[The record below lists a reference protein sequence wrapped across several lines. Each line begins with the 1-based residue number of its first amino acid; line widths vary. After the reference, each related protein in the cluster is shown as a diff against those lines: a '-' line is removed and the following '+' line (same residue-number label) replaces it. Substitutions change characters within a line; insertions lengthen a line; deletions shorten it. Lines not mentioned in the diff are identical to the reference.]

1 MKINGM
7 QVSPVEDSTTKKAKS
22 KVKKATKSNK
32 TKKKSAFVLMLIVLT
47 AVAVI
52 LAGLVVFAL
61 KMRPSE
67 TVSMN
72 VGTSKVKTANK
83 KGKAPDAKSDQSP
96 EEVTGGVLSNKVLVK
111 DATVEDDSL
120 GYDISVVSYIPGYK
134 TSNGSTVVLV
144 EYMAKPT
151 GSVYSLV
158 DLSALKLKIGNKVI
172 SSSSD
177 YNMEMSK
184 LNLDVFESTES
195 GKEVD
200 GWLAYPIDGEAE
212 GITLYY
218 DRGTV
223 SVDSTS
229 DSEGIVKPEMKK
241 EIPLSVGK

>member
-7 QVSPVEDSTTKKAKS
+7 QVAPIEDGTKKA
-22 KVKKATKSNK
+22 AQLGK
-32 TKKKSAFVLMLIVLT
+32 TSRKPTVILL
-47 AVAVI
+47 AVI
-52 LAGLVVFAL
+52 IVVIALILSGLVVLSF
-61 KMRPSE
+61 KVSSSE
-67 TVSMN
+67 TVSMSAS
-72 VGTSKVKTANK
+72 TSKVKDDNR
-83 KGKAPDAKSDQSP
+83 KGKASDDKSEQSP
-96 EEVTGGVLSNKVLVK
+96 EEVSGGVLSNKVSVK
-111 DATVEDDSL
+111 DATIEDASL
-120 GYDISVVSYIPGYK
+120 GYNISVVSYIPGYK

-158 DLSALKLKIGNKVI
+158 DPSALKLKIDDKVI

-195 GKEVD
+195 SKEVD
-200 GWLAYPIDGEAE
+200 GWLAYPINGDPS

-229 DSEGIVKPEMKK
+229 DSMGIVKPEMKK
-241 EIPLSVGK
+241 EIPLSSGK

>member
-7 QVSPVEDSTTKKAKS
+7 QVAPVEDNTTKKAKS
-22 KVKKATKSNK
+22 RVNK
-32 TKKKSAFVLMLIVLT
+32 NAQPAKRKKSAFVLMLIALT
-47 AVAVI
+47 AVAVV

-61 KMRPSE
+61 RMRPSE

-72 VGTSKVKTANK
+72 ASTSKVKDADRR
-83 KGKAPDAKSDQSP
+83 GKALDGKSDQSL
-96 EEVTGGVLSNKVLVK
+96 EEASGGVLSNKVSVK
-111 DATVEDDSL
+111 DATIEDASL

-134 TSNGSTVVLV
+134 TSDGSTVVLV
-144 EYMAKPT
+144 EYLAKPT

-158 DLSALKLKIGNKVI
+158 DPSALKLKIGDKVI

-177 YNMEMSK
+177 YNREMSK

-195 GKEVD
+195 SKEVD
-200 GWLAYPIDGEAE
+200 GWLAYPINGDPS

-241 EIPLSVGK
+241 EIPLSSGK

>member
-7 QVSPVEDSTTKKAKS
+7 QVAPVEDNTTKKAKS
-22 KVKKATKSNK
+22 RVNK
-32 TKKKSAFVLMLIVLT
+32 NAQPAKRKKSAFVLMLIALT
-47 AVAVI
+47 AVAVV

-61 KMRPSE
+61 RMRPSE

-72 VGTSKVKTANK
+72 ASTSKVKDADRR
-83 KGKAPDAKSDQSP
+83 GKALDGKSDQSL
-96 EEVTGGVLSNKVLVK
+96 EEASGGVLSNKVSVK
-111 DATVEDDSL
+111 DATIEDASL

-134 TSNGSTVVLV
+134 TSDGSTVVLV
-144 EYMAKPT
+144 EYLAKPT

-158 DLSALKLKIGNKVI
+158 DPSALKLKIGDKVI

-177 YNMEMSK
+177 YNREMSK

-195 GKEVD
+195 SKEVD
-200 GWLAYPIDGEAE
+200 GWLAYPINGDPT

-241 EIPLSVGK
+241 EIPLSSGK

>member
-7 QVSPVEDSTTKKAKS
+7 QVAPVEDNTTKKAKS
-22 KVKKATKSNK
+22 RVNK
-32 TKKKSAFVLMLIVLT
+32 NAQPAKRKKSTFVLMLIAFT

-61 KMRPSE
+61 RMRPSE
-67 TVSMN
+67 TVSMDA
-72 VGTSKVKTANK
+72 GTSKVKTTNR
-83 KGKAPDAKSDQSP
+83 KGKASDAKSNQP
-96 EEVTGGVLSNKVLVK
+96 LEEAPGGVLSNRVSVK
-111 DATVEDDSL
+111 DATIEDASL

-134 TSNGSTVVLV
+134 TSDGSTVVLV
-144 EYMAKPT
+144 EYLAKPT

-158 DLSALKLKIGNKVI
+158 DPSALKLKIGDKVI

-177 YNMEMSK
+177 YNREMSK

-195 GKEVD
+195 SKEVD
-200 GWLAYPIDGEAE
+200 GWLAYPINGDPT

-241 EIPLSVGK
+241 EIPLSSGK

>member
-7 QVSPVEDSTTKKAKS
+7 QVAPVEDSTTKKTKS
-22 KVKKATKSNK
+22 RVKKTAQSAKQ
-32 TKKKSAFVLMLIVLT
+32 KKSAFVLMLIALT

-67 TVSMN
+67 TVSMDAS
-72 VGTSKVKTANK
+72 TSKVKEANR
-83 KGKAPDAKSDQSP
+83 KGKASDAKSNQSL
-96 EEVTGGVLSNKVLVK
+96 EEASGGVLSNKVSVK
-111 DATVEDDSL
+111 DATIEDASL

-144 EYMAKPT
+144 EYLAKPT

-158 DLSALKLKIGNKVI
+158 DPSALKLKIGDKII

-177 YNMEMSK
+177 YNREMSK

-195 GKEVD
+195 SKEVD
-200 GWLAYPIDGEAE
+200 GWLAYPLNGDPS

-241 EIPLSVGK
+241 EIPLSSGK

>member
-7 QVSPVEDSTTKKAKS
+7 QVAPVEDDTTKKAKS
-22 KVKKATKSNK
+22 RVKKNFQSAKR
-32 TKKKSAFVLMLIVLT
+32 KKSAFVLMLVALT
-47 AVAVI
+47 AVAVV

-61 KMRPSE
+61 RMRPSE

-72 VGTSKVKTANK
+72 ASTSKVGDANR
-83 KGKAPDAKSDQSP
+83 KGKASDAKSDQSL
-96 EEVTGGVLSNKVLVK
+96 EEASGGVLSNKVSVK
-111 DATVEDDSL
+111 DATIEDDSL

-134 TSNGSTVVLV
+134 TSDGSTVVLV
-144 EYMAKPT
+144 EYLAKPT

-158 DLSALKLKIGNKVI
+158 DPSALKLKIGDKII

-177 YNMEMSK
+177 YNREMSK

-195 GKEVD
+195 SKEVD
-200 GWLAYPIDGEAE
+200 GWLAYPVNGDPS

-229 DSEGIVKPEMKK
+229 DSEGIVKPEMKR
-241 EIPLSVGK
+241 EVPLSSGK

>member
-7 QVSPVEDSTTKKAKS
+7 QVAPIEDGTKKAAQLGKTSRKS
-22 KVKKATKSNK
+22 PVI
-32 TKKKSAFVLMLIVLT
+32 L
-47 AVAVI
+47 VAVI
-52 LAGLVVFAL
+52 IVVIALILSGLVVLAF
-61 KMRPSE
+61 KVRSSE
-67 TVSMN
+67 TVSMSAS
-72 VGTSKVKTANK
+72 TSKVKDANI
-83 KGKAPDAKSDQSP
+83 KGKASDDKSEQSP
-96 EEVTGGVLSNKVLVK
+96 EEVSGGVLSNKVSVK
-111 DATVEDDSL
+111 DATIEDASL
-120 GYDISVVSYIPGYK
+120 GYNISVVSYIPGYK

-158 DLSALKLKIGNKVI
+158 DPSALKLKIDDKVI

-195 GKEVD
+195 SKEVD
-200 GWLAYPIDGEAE
+200 GWLAYPLNGDPS

-229 DSEGIVKPEMKK
+229 DSMGIVKPEMKK
-241 EIPLSVGK
+241 EIPLSSGK

>member
-7 QVSPVEDSTTKKAKS
+7 QVAPVEDSTTNKAKRR
-22 KVKKATKSNK
+22 VKKNAQPAKR
-32 TKKKSAFVLMLIVLT
+32 KKSAFVLMLVALT
-47 AVAVI
+47 AVAVV

-61 KMRPSE
+61 RMHPSE
-67 TVSMN
+67 TVSMDAS
-72 VGTSKVKTANK
+72 TSKVKATNRR
-83 KGKAPDAKSDQSP
+83 GKAFDGKSDQP
-96 EEVTGGVLSNKVLVK
+96 LEEASGGVLSNKVSVK
-111 DATVEDDSL
+111 DATIEDASL

-134 TSNGSTVVLV
+134 TSDGSTVVLV
-144 EYMAKPT
+144 EYLAKPT

-158 DLSALKLKIGNKVI
+158 DPSALKLKIGDKVI

-177 YNMEMSK
+177 YNREMSK

-195 GKEVD
+195 SKEVD
-200 GWLAYPIDGEAE
+200 GWLAYPINGDPT

-241 EIPLSVGK
+241 EIPLSSGK

>member
-7 QVSPVEDSTTKKAKS
+7 RVAPVEDSTTKKAKS
-22 KVKKATKSNK
+22 RVKKNAQSAKR
-32 TKKKSAFVLMLIVLT
+32 KKSAFVLMLIAFT

-72 VGTSKVKTANK
+72 ASTYEVKDADRR
-83 KGKAPDAKSDQSP
+83 GKALDGKSNQSL
-96 EEVTGGVLSNKVLVK
+96 EEASGGVLSNKVSVK
-111 DATVEDDSL
+111 DATIEDASL

-134 TSNGSTVVLV
+134 TSDGSTVVLV
-144 EYMAKPT
+144 EYLAKPT

-158 DLSALKLKIGNKVI
+158 DPSALKLKIGDKII

-184 LNLDVFESTES
+184 LNLNVFESTES
-195 GKEVD
+195 SKEVD
-200 GWLAYPIDGEAE
+200 GWLAYPINGDPT

-241 EIPLSVGK
+241 EIPLSSGK

>member
-7 QVSPVEDSTTKKAKS
+7 QVAPVEDSTTKKTKS
-22 KVKKATKSNK
+22 RVKKTAQPAKQ
-32 TKKKSAFVLMLIVLT
+32 KKSAFVLTLIALT

-67 TVSMN
+67 TVSMDAS
-72 VGTSKVKTANK
+72 TSKVNTTNK
-83 KGKAPDAKSDQSP
+83 EGKASDAKSNQSL
-96 EEVTGGVLSNKVLVK
+96 EEASGGVLSNKVSVK
-111 DATVEDDSL
+111 DATIEDASL

-144 EYMAKPT
+144 EYLAKPT

-158 DLSALKLKIGNKVI
+158 DPSALKLKIGDKII

-177 YNMEMSK
+177 YNREMSK

-195 GKEVD
+195 SKEVD
-200 GWLAYPIDGEAE
+200 GWLAYPINGDPT

-241 EIPLSVGK
+241 EIPLSSGK

>member
-7 QVSPVEDSTTKKAKS
+7 QVAPVEDDTTKKAKS
-22 KVKKATKSNK
+22 RVKKNAQTAKRKK
-32 TKKKSAFVLMLIVLT
+32 TAFVLMLIALT
-47 AVAVI
+47 AVAVV

-61 KMRPSE
+61 RMRPSE
-67 TVSMN
+67 TVSMDAS
-72 VGTSKVKTANK
+72 TSKVKDADR
-83 KGKAPDAKSDQSP
+83 KGKASDAKNDQP
-96 EEVTGGVLSNKVLVK
+96 LEEASGGVLSSRVSVK
-111 DATVEDDSL
+111 DATIEDASL

-134 TSNGSTVVLV
+134 TSDGSTVVLV
-144 EYMAKPT
+144 EYLAKPT

-158 DLSALKLKIGNKVI
+158 DPSALKLKIGDKVI

-177 YNMEMSK
+177 YNREMSK

-195 GKEVD
+195 SKEVD
-200 GWLAYPIDGEAE
+200 GWLAYPINGDPS

-241 EIPLSVGK
+241 EISLSSGK

>member
-7 QVSPVEDSTTKKAKS
+7 QVAPVEDSTTKKTKS
-22 KVKKATKSNK
+22 RVKKTTQSAKQ
-32 TKKKSAFVLMLIVLT
+32 KKSAFVLMLIALT

-67 TVSMN
+67 TVSMDAS
-72 VGTSKVKTANK
+72 TSKVRTTNK
-83 KGKAPDAKSDQSP
+83 EGKASDAKSNQSL
-96 EEVTGGVLSNKVLVK
+96 EEASGGVLSNKVSVK
-111 DATVEDDSL
+111 DTTIEDASL

-144 EYMAKPT
+144 EYLAKPT

-158 DLSALKLKIGNKVI
+158 DPSALKLKIGDKII

-177 YNMEMSK
+177 YNREMSK

-195 GKEVD
+195 SKEVD
-200 GWLAYPIDGEAE
+200 GWLAYPLNGDPT

-241 EIPLSVGK
+241 EIPLSSGK

>member
-7 QVSPVEDSTTKKAKS
+7 QVAPVEDSTTKKAKS
-22 KVKKATKSNK
+22 RVKKNAQPAKRRK
-32 TKKKSAFVLMLIVLT
+32 TAFVLMLIALT

-61 KMRPSE
+61 RMRPSE
-67 TVSMN
+67 TVSMDAS
-72 VGTSKVKTANK
+72 TSKVKTTDRR
-83 KGKAPDAKSDQSP
+83 GKALDGKSAQSL
-96 EEVTGGVLSNKVLVK
+96 EEASGGVLSNRVSVK
-111 DATVEDDSL
+111 DATIEDASL

-134 TSNGSTVVLV
+134 TSDGSTVVLV
-144 EYMAKPT
+144 EYLAKPT

-158 DLSALKLKIGNKVI
+158 DPSALKLKIDDKVI

-177 YNMEMSK
+177 YNREMSK

-195 GKEVD
+195 SKEVD
-200 GWLAYPIDGEAE
+200 GWLAYPINGDPS

-229 DSEGIVKPEMKK
+229 DSAGIIKPEMKK
-241 EIPLSVGK
+241 EIPLSSGK

>member
-7 QVSPVEDSTTKKAKS
+7 KVAPVEDITTKKAKS
-22 KVKKATKSNK
+22 RVKKNAQSAKR
-32 TKKKSAFVLMLIVLT
+32 KKSAFVLMLIAFT

-72 VGTSKVKTANK
+72 ASTSKVKDADR
-83 KGKAPDAKSDQSP
+83 KGKDLDGKSDQSL
-96 EEVTGGVLSNKVLVK
+96 EEASGGVLSNKVSVK
-111 DATVEDDSL
+111 DATIEDASL

-134 TSNGSTVVLV
+134 TSDGSTVVLV
-144 EYMAKPT
+144 EYLAKPT

-158 DLSALKLKIGNKVI
+158 DPSALKLKIGDKII

-184 LNLDVFESTES
+184 LNLNVFESTES
-195 GKEVD
+195 SKEVD
-200 GWLAYPIDGEAE
+200 GWLAYPINGDPT

-241 EIPLSVGK
+241 EIPLSSGK

>member
-7 QVSPVEDSTTKKAKS
+7 QVAPVEDNTTKKAKS
-22 KVKKATKSNK
+22 RVNK
-32 TKKKSAFVLMLIVLT
+32 NAQPAKRKKSAFVLMLIALT

-72 VGTSKVKTANK
+72 ASTSKVKDADRR
-83 KGKAPDAKSDQSP
+83 GKALDGKSDQSL
-96 EEVTGGVLSNKVLVK
+96 EEASGGVLSNKVSVK
-111 DATVEDDSL
+111 DATIEDASL

-134 TSNGSTVVLV
+134 TSDGSTVVLV
-144 EYMAKPT
+144 EYLAKPT

-158 DLSALKLKIGNKVI
+158 DPSALKLKIGDKVI

-177 YNMEMSK
+177 YNREMSK
-184 LNLDVFESTES
+184 LNLNVFESAES
-195 GKEVD
+195 SKEVD
-200 GWLAYPIDGEAE
+200 GWLVYPINGDPT

-241 EIPLSVGK
+241 EIPLSSGK

>member
-7 QVSPVEDSTTKKAKS
+7 QVAPVEDSTTKKTKS
-22 KVKKATKSNK
+22 RVKKTAQPAKQ
-32 TKKKSAFVLMLIVLT
+32 KKSAFVLMLIALT

-67 TVSMN
+67 TVSMDAS
-72 VGTSKVKTANK
+72 TSKVRTTNK
-83 KGKAPDAKSDQSP
+83 EGKASDAKSNQSL
-96 EEVTGGVLSNKVLVK
+96 EEASSGVLSNKVSVK
-111 DATVEDDSL
+111 DATIEDASL

-144 EYMAKPT
+144 EYLAKPT

-158 DLSALKLKIGNKVI
+158 DPSALKLKIGDKII

-177 YNMEMSK
+177 YNREMSK

-195 GKEVD
+195 SKEVD
-200 GWLAYPIDGEAE
+200 GWLAYPLNGDPT

-241 EIPLSVGK
+241 EIPLSSGK

>member
-7 QVSPVEDSTTKKAKS
+7 QVAPVEDSTTNKAKRR
-22 KVKKATKSNK
+22 VKKNAQPAKR
-32 TKKKSAFVLMLIVLT
+32 KKSAFVLMLIALT
-47 AVAVI
+47 TVAVV

-61 KMRPSE
+61 RMRPSE
-67 TVSMN
+67 TVSMDAS
-72 VGTSKVKTANK
+72 TSKVKDADR
-83 KGKAPDAKSDQSP
+83 KGKASDAKSAQSL
-96 EEVTGGVLSNKVLVK
+96 EEASGGVLSNKVSVK
-111 DATVEDDSL
+111 DATIEDASL

-134 TSNGSTVVLV
+134 TSDGSTVVLV
-144 EYMAKPT
+144 EYLAKPT

-158 DLSALKLKIGNKVI
+158 DPSALKLKIGDKVI

-177 YNMEMSK
+177 YNREMSK

-195 GKEVD
+195 SKEVD
-200 GWLAYPIDGEAE
+200 GWLAYPVNGDPS

-229 DSEGIVKPEMKK
+229 DSAGIIKPEMKK
-241 EIPLSVGK
+241 EVPLSSGK

>member
-7 QVSPVEDSTTKKAKS
+7 QVAPVEDSTTKKTKS
-22 KVKKATKSNK
+22 RVKKTTQSAKQ
-32 TKKKSAFVLMLIVLT
+32 KKSAFVLMLIALT

-67 TVSMN
+67 TVSMDAS
-72 VGTSKVKTANK
+72 TSKVRTTNK
-83 KGKAPDAKSDQSP
+83 EGKASDAKSNQSL
-96 EEVTGGVLSNKVLVK
+96 EEASGGVLSNKVSVK
-111 DATVEDDSL
+111 DATIEDASL

-144 EYMAKPT
+144 EYLAKPT

-158 DLSALKLKIGNKVI
+158 DPSALKLKIGDKII

-177 YNMEMSK
+177 YNREMSK

-195 GKEVD
+195 SKEVD
-200 GWLAYPIDGEAE
+200 GWLAYPLNEDPT

-241 EIPLSVGK
+241 EIPLSSGK

>member
-7 QVSPVEDSTTKKAKS
+7 QVAPVEDCTTKKAKS
-22 KVKKATKSNK
+22 RVKKTTQSAEQ
-32 TKKKSAFVLMLIVLT
+32 KKSAFVLMLIALT

-67 TVSMN
+67 TVSMDAS
-72 VGTSKVKTANK
+72 TSKVRTTNK
-83 KGKAPDAKSDQSP
+83 EGKASDAKSNQSL
-96 EEVTGGVLSNKVLVK
+96 EEASGGVLSNKVSVK
-111 DATVEDDSL
+111 DATIEDASL

-144 EYMAKPT
+144 EYLAKPT

-158 DLSALKLKIGNKVI
+158 DPSALKLKIGDKII

-177 YNMEMSK
+177 YNREMSK

-195 GKEVD
+195 SKEVD
-200 GWLAYPIDGEAE
+200 GWLAYPINGDPT

-241 EIPLSVGK
+241 EIPLSSGK

>member
-7 QVSPVEDSTTKKAKS
+7 QVAPVEDSTTKKAKNR
-22 KVKKATKSNK
+22 VKENAQPAKQ
-32 TKKKSAFVLMLIVLT
+32 KKSAFVLMLIVLT
-47 AVAVI
+47 AVAVV

-67 TVSMN
+67 TVSMDAS
-72 VGTSKVKTANK
+72 TSEVKTTNK
-83 KGKAPDAKSDQSP
+83 KGKASDAKSDQSP
-96 EEVTGGVLSNKVLVK
+96 EEASGGVLSSKVLVK
-111 DATVEDDSL
+111 DATIEDDSL

-134 TSNGSTVVLV
+134 TSDGSTVVLV
-144 EYMAKPT
+144 EYLAKPT

-158 DLSALKLKIGNKVI
+158 DPSALKLKIGDKVI

-177 YNMEMSK
+177 YNREMSK

-195 GKEVD
+195 SKEVD
-200 GWLAYPIDGEAE
+200 GWLAYPINGDPS

-229 DSEGIVKPEMKK
+229 DSMGIVKPEMKK
-241 EIPLSVGK
+241 EIPLSSGK

>member
-7 QVSPVEDSTTKKAKS
+7 QVAPVEDSTTKKTKS
-22 KVKKATKSNK
+22 WVKKTTQSAKQ
-32 TKKKSAFVLMLIVLT
+32 KKSAFVLMLIALT

-67 TVSMN
+67 TVSMDAS
-72 VGTSKVKTANK
+72 TSKVKEANR
-83 KGKAPDAKSDQSP
+83 KGKASDAKSNQSL
-96 EEVTGGVLSNKVLVK
+96 EGASGGVLSNKVSVK
-111 DATVEDDSL
+111 DATIEDASL

-144 EYMAKPT
+144 EYLAKPT

-158 DLSALKLKIGNKVI
+158 DPSALKLKIGDKII

-177 YNMEMSK
+177 YNREMSK

-195 GKEVD
+195 SKEVD
-200 GWLAYPIDGEAE
+200 GWLAYPLNGDPT

-241 EIPLSVGK
+241 EIPLSSGK

>member
-7 QVSPVEDSTTKKAKS
+7 QVAPVEDCTTKKAKS
-22 KVKKATKSNK
+22 RVKKTTQSAEQ
-32 TKKKSAFVLMLIVLT
+32 KKSAFVLMLIALT

-67 TVSMN
+67 TVSMDAS
-72 VGTSKVKTANK
+72 TSKVRTTNK
-83 KGKAPDAKSDQSP
+83 EGKASDAKSNQSL
-96 EEVTGGVLSNKVLVK
+96 EEASGGVLSNKVSVK
-111 DATVEDDSL
+111 DTTIEDASL

-144 EYMAKPT
+144 EYLAKPT

-158 DLSALKLKIGNKVI
+158 DPSALKLKIGDKII

-177 YNMEMSK
+177 YNREMSK

-195 GKEVD
+195 SKEVD
-200 GWLAYPIDGEAE
+200 GWLAYPLNGDPT

-241 EIPLSVGK
+241 EIPLSSGK

>member
-7 QVSPVEDSTTKKAKS
+7 QVAPVEDSTTKKTKS
-22 KVKKATKSNK
+22 RVKKTTQSAKQN
-32 TKKKSAFVLMLIVLT
+32 KSAFVLMLIALT

-67 TVSMN
+67 TVSMDAS
-72 VGTSKVKTANK
+72 TSKVRTTNK
-83 KGKAPDAKSDQSP
+83 EGKASDAKSNQSL
-96 EEVTGGVLSNKVLVK
+96 EEASGGVLSNKVSVK
-111 DATVEDDSL
+111 DATIEDASL

-144 EYMAKPT
+144 EYLAKPT

-158 DLSALKLKIGNKVI
+158 DPSALKLKIGDKII

-177 YNMEMSK
+177 YNREMSK

-195 GKEVD
+195 SKEVD
-200 GWLAYPIDGEAE
+200 GWLAYPLNEDPT

-241 EIPLSVGK
+241 EIPLSSGK

>member
-7 QVSPVEDSTTKKAKS
+7 QVAPVEDSTTKKAKS
-22 KVKKATKSNK
+22 RAKKTTQSAKQ
-32 TKKKSAFVLMLIVLT
+32 KKSAFVLMLIALT

-67 TVSMN
+67 TVSMDAS
-72 VGTSKVKTANK
+72 TSKVRTTNK
-83 KGKAPDAKSDQSP
+83 EGKASDAKSNQSL
-96 EEVTGGVLSNKVLVK
+96 EEASGGVLSNKVSVK
-111 DATVEDDSL
+111 DATIEDASL

-144 EYMAKPT
+144 EYLAKPT

-158 DLSALKLKIGNKVI
+158 DPSALKLKIGDKII

-177 YNMEMSK
+177 YNREMSK

-195 GKEVD
+195 SKEVD
-200 GWLAYPIDGEAE
+200 GWLAYPLNGDPT

-241 EIPLSVGK
+241 EIPLSSGK

>member
-7 QVSPVEDSTTKKAKS
+7 QVAPVEDSTTKKTKS
-22 KVKKATKSNK
+22 RVKKTTQSAKQ
-32 TKKKSAFVLMLIVLT
+32 KKSAFVLMLIALT

-72 VGTSKVKTANK
+72 ASTSKVRTTNK
-83 KGKAPDAKSDQSP
+83 EGKASDAKSNQSL
-96 EEVTGGVLSNKVLVK
+96 EEASGGVLSNKVSVK
-111 DATVEDDSL
+111 DATIEDASL

-144 EYMAKPT
+144 EYLAKPT

-158 DLSALKLKIGNKVI
+158 DPSALKLKIGDKII

-177 YNMEMSK
+177 YNREMSK

-195 GKEVD
+195 SKEVD
-200 GWLAYPIDGEAE
+200 GWLAYPINGDPT

-241 EIPLSVGK
+241 EIPLSSGK

>member
-7 QVSPVEDSTTKKAKS
+7 QVTPVEGSGTKKAAQS
-22 KVKKATKSNK
+22 DKARRKPAIILVTVI
-32 TKKKSAFVLMLIVLT
+32 TVVVALILV
-47 AVAVI
+47 
-52 LAGLVVFAL
+52 GLVVFAL
-61 KMRPSE
+61 KVCPSE
-67 TVSMN
+67 TVSMDAS
-72 VGTSKVKTANK
+72 TSKVKDASK
-83 KGKAPDAKSDQSP
+83 RGKAFDDKSSQP
-96 EEVTGGVLSNKVLVK
+96 LEAPTGGVLSNKVPVK
-111 DATVEDDSL
+111 DATIEDNSL
-120 GYDISVVSYIPGYK
+120 GYNISVVSYIPGYK

-158 DLSALKLKIGNKVI
+158 DPSALKLKIGDKVI

-195 GKEVD
+195 SKEVD
-200 GWLAYPIDGEAE
+200 GWLAYPFNGDTG

-229 DSEGIVKPEMKK
+229 DSMGIVKPEMKK
-241 EIPLSVGK
+241 EILLSSGK

>member
-7 QVSPVEDSTTKKAKS
+7 QVAPVEDSTTKKAKS
-22 KVKKATKSNK
+22 RVNK
-32 TKKKSAFVLMLIVLT
+32 NAQPAKRKKSAFVLMLIAFT

-72 VGTSKVKTANK
+72 ASTSKVKDANR
-83 KGKAPDAKSDQSP
+83 KGKASDAKSGQSP
-96 EEVTGGVLSNKVLVK
+96 EEASGGVLSNKVSVK
-111 DATVEDDSL
+111 DATIEDASL

-134 TSNGSTVVLV
+134 TSDGSTVVLV
-144 EYMAKPT
+144 EYLAKPT

-158 DLSALKLKIGNKVI
+158 DPSALKLKIGDKII

-177 YNMEMSK
+177 YNREMSK

-195 GKEVD
+195 SKEVD
-200 GWLAYPIDGEAE
+200 GWLAYPINGDPSS
-212 GITLYY
+212 ITLYY

-241 EIPLSVGK
+241 EIPLSSGK

>member
-7 QVSPVEDSTTKKAKS
+7 QVAPIEGGTKKA
-22 KVKKATKSNK
+22 AQLGK
-32 TKKKSAFVLMLIVLT
+32 TSRKPTVILL
-47 AVAVI
+47 AVI
-52 LAGLVVFAL
+52 IVVIALILSGLVVLAF
-61 KMRPSE
+61 KVRPSE
-67 TVSMN
+67 TVSMDA
-72 VGTSKVKTANK
+72 GTSKVEDANR
-83 KGKAPDAKSDQSP
+83 KGKASDAKSDQSP
-96 EEVTGGVLSNKVLVK
+96 EEVSGGVLSNKVSVK
-111 DATVEDDSL
+111 DATIEDASL
-120 GYDISVVSYIPGYK
+120 GYNISVVSYIPGYK

-158 DLSALKLKIGNKVI
+158 DPSALKLKIGDKVI

-195 GKEVD
+195 SKEVD
-200 GWLAYPIDGEAE
+200 GWLAYPINGGPS

-229 DSEGIVKPEMKK
+229 DSMGIVKPEMKK
-241 EIPLSVGK
+241 EIPLSSGK

>member
-7 QVSPVEDSTTKKAKS
+7 QVAPVEDSTTKKAKNR
-22 KVKKATKSNK
+22 VKKNAQPAKQ
-32 TKKKSAFVLMLIVLT
+32 KKSAFVLMLIVLT
-47 AVAVI
+47 AVAVV

-67 TVSMN
+67 TVSMDA
-72 VGTSKVKTANK
+72 GTSKVETTNK
-83 KGKAPDAKSDQSP
+83 KGKASDAKSGQSP
-96 EEVTGGVLSNKVLVK
+96 EEASGGVLSSKVLVK
-111 DATVEDDSL
+111 DATIEDDSL

-134 TSNGSTVVLV
+134 TSDGSTVVLV

-158 DLSALKLKIGNKVI
+158 DPSALKLKIDDKVI

-195 GKEVD
+195 SKEVD
-200 GWLAYPIDGEAE
+200 GWLAYPINGDPS

-229 DSEGIVKPEMKK
+229 DSMGIVKPEMKK
-241 EIPLSVGK
+241 EIPLSSGK

>member
-7 QVSPVEDSTTKKAKS
+7 QVAPVEDNTTKKAKS
-22 KVKKATKSNK
+22 RVNK
-32 TKKKSAFVLMLIVLT
+32 NAQPAKRKKSAFVLMLIAFT

-61 KMRPSE
+61 RMRPSE
-67 TVSMN
+67 TVSMDAS
-72 VGTSKVKTANK
+72 TSKVKTTNRR
-83 KGKAPDAKSDQSP
+83 GKVLDGKSAQSL
-96 EEVTGGVLSNKVLVK
+96 EEASGGVLSNKVSVK
-111 DATVEDDSL
+111 DATIEDASL

-134 TSNGSTVVLV
+134 TSDGSTVVLV
-144 EYMAKPT
+144 EYLAKPT

-158 DLSALKLKIGNKVI
+158 DPSALKLKIGDKVI

-177 YNMEMSK
+177 YNREMSK

-195 GKEVD
+195 SREVD
-200 GWLAYPIDGEAE
+200 GWLAYPVNGDPS

-229 DSEGIVKPEMKK
+229 DSAGIIKPEMKK
-241 EIPLSVGK
+241 EIPLSSGK

>member
-7 QVSPVEDSTTKKAKS
+7 QVAPVEDSTTKKAKS
-22 KVKKATKSNK
+22 RVKKTAQPAKR
-32 TKKKSAFVLMLIVLT
+32 KKSAFVLMLVALT

-67 TVSMN
+67 TVSMDAS
-72 VGTSKVKTANK
+72 TSKVKDADR
-83 KGKAPDAKSDQSP
+83 KGKASDAKNGQP
-96 EEVTGGVLSNKVLVK
+96 LEEASGGVLSNRVSVK
-111 DATVEDDSL
+111 DATIEDASL

-134 TSNGSTVVLV
+134 TSDGSTVVLV
-144 EYMAKPT
+144 EYLAKPT

-158 DLSALKLKIGNKVI
+158 DPSALKLKIGDKVI

-177 YNMEMSK
+177 YNREMSK

-195 GKEVD
+195 SKEVD
-200 GWLAYPIDGEAE
+200 GWLAYPINGDPSGV
-212 GITLYY
+212 TLYY

-229 DSEGIVKPEMKK
+229 DSAGIIKPEMKK
-241 EIPLSVGK
+241 EIPLSSGK

>member
-7 QVSPVEDSTTKKAKS
+7 QVAPVEDNTTKKAKS
-22 KVKKATKSNK
+22 RVKKNSQSAKR
-32 TKKKSAFVLMLIVLT
+32 KKSAFVLMLIALT
-47 AVAVI
+47 AVAVV

-61 KMRPSE
+61 RMRPSE
-67 TVSMN
+67 TVSMDAS
-72 VGTSKVKTANK
+72 TSKVKDAGR
-83 KGKAPDAKSDQSP
+83 KGKASDAKSAQSL
-96 EEVTGGVLSNKVLVK
+96 EEASGGVLSNKVSVK
-111 DATVEDDSL
+111 DATIEDASL

-134 TSNGSTVVLV
+134 TSDGSTVVLV
-144 EYMAKPT
+144 EYLAKPT

-158 DLSALKLKIGNKVI
+158 DPSALKLKIGDKVI

-177 YNMEMSK
+177 YNREMSK

-195 GKEVD
+195 SKEVD
-200 GWLAYPIDGEAE
+200 GWLAYPVNGDPS

-241 EIPLSVGK
+241 EIPLSSGK

>member
-7 QVSPVEDSTTKKAKS
+7 QVAPVEDSTTKK
-22 KVKKATKSNK
+22 TKSRAK
-32 TKKKSAFVLMLIVLT
+32 KDAQPAKQKKSAFVLMLIALT
-47 AVAVI
+47 VVAVI

-67 TVSMN
+67 TVSMDAS
-72 VGTSKVKTANK
+72 TSKVRTTNK
-83 KGKAPDAKSDQSP
+83 EGKASDAKSNQSL
-96 EEVTGGVLSNKVLVK
+96 EEASGGVLSNKVSVK
-111 DATVEDDSL
+111 DATIEDASL

-144 EYMAKPT
+144 EYLAKPT

-158 DLSALKLKIGNKVI
+158 DPSALKLKIGDKII

-177 YNMEMSK
+177 YNREMSK

-195 GKEVD
+195 SKEVD
-200 GWLAYPIDGEAE
+200 GWLAYPINGDPM

-241 EIPLSVGK
+241 EIPLSSGK

>member
-7 QVSPVEDSTTKKAKS
+7 QVAPIEGSGTKKATQS
-22 KVKKATKSNK
+22 DKARRKP
-32 TKKKSAFVLMLIVLT
+32 VLVLVT
-47 AVAVI
+47 AVTVVVALI
-52 LAGLVVFAL
+52 LVGLVVFAF

-72 VGTSKVKTANK
+72 TSTSKVKDASK
-83 KGKAPDAKSDQSP
+83 RGKASDDKSSQPSEAP
-96 EEVTGGVLSNKVLVK
+96 SGGVLSNKVPVK
-111 DATVEDDSL
+111 DATIEDASL
-120 GYDISVVSYIPGYK
+120 GYNISVVSYIPGYK

-158 DLSALKLKIGNKVI
+158 DPSALKLKVGDKVI
-172 SSSSD
+172 SNSSD

-184 LNLDVFESTES
+184 LNLDVFESAES
-195 GKEVD
+195 SKEVD
-200 GWLAYPIDGEAE
+200 GWLAYPINGDPT

-229 DSEGIVKPEMKK
+229 DSMGIVKPEMKK
-241 EIPLSVGK
+241 EIPLSSGK

>member
-7 QVSPVEDSTTKKAKS
+7 QVAPVEDSTTKKAKS
-22 KVKKATKSNK
+22 RVKKTTQSAKQ
-32 TKKKSAFVLMLIVLT
+32 KKSAFVLMLIALT

-67 TVSMN
+67 TVSMDAS
-72 VGTSKVKTANK
+72 TSKVRTTNK
-83 KGKAPDAKSDQSP
+83 EGKASDAKSNQSL
-96 EEVTGGVLSNKVLVK
+96 EEASGGVLSNKVSVK
-111 DATVEDDSL
+111 DATIEDASL

-144 EYMAKPT
+144 EYLAKPT

-158 DLSALKLKIGNKVI
+158 DPSALKLKIGDKII

-177 YNMEMSK
+177 YNREMSK

-195 GKEVD
+195 SKEVD
-200 GWLAYPIDGEAE
+200 GWLAYPINGDPM

-241 EIPLSVGK
+241 EIPLSSGK

>member
-1 MKINGM
+1 MKINGTK
-7 QVSPVEDSTTKKAKS
+7 VVPVEDITTKKAKS
-22 KVKKATKSNK
+22 RVKKNAQPAKR
-32 TKKKSAFVLMLIVLT
+32 KKSAFVLMLIALT

-61 KMRPSE
+61 RMHPSE
-67 TVSMN
+67 TVSMDAS
-72 VGTSKVKTANK
+72 TSKVKTTNRR
-83 KGKAPDAKSDQSP
+83 GKALDGESGQSL
-96 EEVTGGVLSNKVLVK
+96 EEASGGVLSNKVSVK
-111 DATVEDDSL
+111 DATIEDASL

-134 TSNGSTVVLV
+134 TSDGSTVVLV
-144 EYMAKPT
+144 EYLAKPT

-158 DLSALKLKIGNKVI
+158 DPSALKLKIGDKVI

-177 YNMEMSK
+177 YNREMSK
-184 LNLDVFESTES
+184 LNLDVFESAES
-195 GKEVD
+195 SKEVD
-200 GWLAYPIDGEAE
+200 GWLAYPINGDPT

-241 EIPLSVGK
+241 EIPLSSGK